1 MKKNALQICTLVLCA
16 ALLALSIAQS
26 ARISALEERLD
37 GGLERLAQQIN
48 SSGQDV
54 TQRVEAL
61 LEEAE
66 SSVNSYA
73 LIPRGIDSEA
83 RTLLAEASVEL
94 KSWGGHTQAALLA
107 AVGGEELSA
116 PMESAG
122 DGAYSAQLALPL
134 EAGTE
139 LRLAVLISDGGQ
151 ERREELGAW
160 EDLAMLLPLQNGGGG
175 WSGPEYIGGRL
186 RSQFHITIE
195 GYDGPPGAIED
206 PAFTVYKNGEP
217 AQELAAVIDPMSGPP
232 DAVCY
237 TVDTENN
244 DWSIE
249 CGAGDVIEIRFT
261 CVDGYGL
268 GYDFLF
274 QRWSPG
280 AEELD
285 VAEDGGEALRLFWP
299 EQ

>member
-1 MKKNALQICTLVLCA
+1 M
-16 ALLALSIAQS
+16 
-26 ARISALEERLD
+26 
-37 GGLERLAQQIN
+37 
-48 SSGQDV
+48 
-54 TQRVEAL
+54 
-61 LEEAE
+61 
-66 SSVNSYA
+66 NSYA

-94 KSWGGHTQAALLA
+94 KSWGGDTQAALLA
-107 AVGGEELSA
+107 TVGGEELSA
-116 PMESAG
+116 PMEGAG

-139 LRLAVLISDGGQ
+139 LRLSVLISAGGQ

>member
-1 MKKNALQICTLVLCA
+1 M
-16 ALLALSIAQS
+16 S
-26 ARISALEERLD
+26 
-37 GGLERLAQQIN
+37 
-48 SSGQDV
+48 
-54 TQRVEAL
+54 
-61 LEEAE
+61 
-66 SSVNSYA
+66 SYA

-94 KSWGGHTQAALLA
+94 KSWGDDTRAALLA

-116 PMESAG
+116 PMEGAG

-151 ERREELGAW
+151 EGAW

-195 GYDGPPGAIED
+195 GYDGPPGAIAD

-217 AQELAAVIDPMSGPP
+217 AQEFAAVIDPMSGPP
-232 DAVCY
+232 DAACY

-249 CGAGDVIEIRFT
+249 CGATDMIEIRFT
-261 CVDGYGL
+261 
-268 GYDFLF
+268 
-274 QRWSPG
+274 
-280 AEELD
+280 
-285 VAEDGGEALRLFWP
+285 
-299 EQ
+299 

>member
-1 MKKNALQICTLVLCA
+1 M
-16 ALLALSIAQS
+16 S
-26 ARISALEERLD
+26 
-37 GGLERLAQQIN
+37 
-48 SSGQDV
+48 
-54 TQRVEAL
+54 
-61 LEEAE
+61 
-66 SSVNSYA
+66 SYA

-94 KSWGGHTQAALLA
+94 KSWGDDTRAALLA

-116 PMESAG
+116 PMEGAG

-195 GYDGPPGAIED
+195 GYDGPPGAIAD

-217 AQELAAVIDPMSGPP
+217 AQEFAAVIDPMSGPP
-232 DAVCY
+232 DAACY